1 MKFLLL
7 GWIWSYRVP
16 CRDSTSYGRR
26 WGQRVALE
34 EALAKP
40 CNCSSRSWWLHWS
53 LGIQWRPYRKL
64 EQLPLECLQ
73 WKIKQICDKESNS
86 AWKIFSKLELLTV
99 SSKIQVLV
107 PINSPYSCFPST
119 IMMMPAK
126 QKFTQELSRTL
137 KNTQE
142 HSRTLKEHSRT
153 LKNISKYREQGNFTL
168 QLLYTLIHLLKSHCS
183 FWNKTIY
190 HNGSL
195 ILEGKTLECLNPNL
209 LKEAKYSSFVI
220 VCIVSISFSYSDTYK
235 KKGHPST
242 NVGINLN

>member
-1 MKFLLL
+1 MKNLLKTRIAHRKFQDTGTCSHKLSLFLL
-7 GWIWSYRVP
+7 
-16 CRDSTSYGRR
+16 
-26 WGQRVALE
+26 
-34 EALAKP
+34 
-40 CNCSSRSWWLHWS
+40 
-53 LGIQWRPYRKL
+53 
-64 EQLPLECLQ
+64 
-73 WKIKQICDKESNS
+73 
-86 AWKIFSKLELLTV
+86 
-99 SSKIQVLV
+99 
-107 PINSPYSCFPST
+107 PIYHYDDACKT
-119 IMMMPAK
+119 EIH
-126 QKFTQELSRTL
+126 SRTL